1 MRQTASKTSSFEKKR
16 SQPATA
22 AVSQSPVREQDQS
35 SVLPPARRLGV
46 DSNVQSRLAAV
57 DLDQSSG
64 ASGDKNVSRF
74 GQE

>member
-22 AVSQSPVREQDQS
+22 AVSQSPVREQES